1 MGPLEILF
9 IAIVIIF
16 ILISLARG
24 YLKELGVTTMIFV
37 ALFIITEFGVKY
49 VPRLLER
56 IYGLLNVTLT
66 TRAEQHWIAITL
78 SLLLISVVFAT
89 YAGFN
94 NFSFRGAPQKGF
106 AGFVIGVLVGG
117 LNGYLFG
124 GTLWWLQDIT
134 YYPVVDLGILLLP
147 LTNTAETM
155 AQYLPPYLVPPMFWA
170 VMVMI
175 MLILRVRK

>member
-1 MGPLEILF
+1 MGPFEILF
-9 IAIVIIF
+9 LTIIIVF

-24 YLKELGVTTMIFV
+24 YLRELGTTTMIFV

-49 VPRLLER
+49 LPQLLER
-56 IYGLLNVTLT
+56 VYGLFNVTLT
-66 TRAEQHWIAITL
+66 TRTEQHWIAITL
-78 SLLLISVVFAT
+78 SLLLIAVVFAS

-94 NFSFRGAPQKGF
+94 TFAFRGVRQRGF

-134 YYPVVDLGILLLP
+134 NYPVVDLGILILP
-147 LTNTAETM
+147 LTNSGEIL

-175 MLILRVRK
+175 MLILRVRR

>member
-9 IAIVIIF
+9 LAIIVFF

-49 VPRLLER
+49 LPQLLER
-56 IYGLLNVTLT
+56 VYGFLNVTLT

-78 SLLLISVVFAT
+78 SLLLIVVVFAT
-89 YAGFN
+89 YAGFST
-94 NFSFRGAPQKGF
+94 FAFRGAQQRGF
-106 AGFVIGVLVGG
+106 AGFVIGVLVGA

-147 LTNTAETM
+147 LTATGEFL
-155 AQYLPPYLVPPMFWA
+155 AQYLPPYLLPPMFWA

>member
-1 MGPLEILF
+1 MGPLQVLF
-9 IAIVIIF
+9 FAIIIVF
-16 ILISLARG
+16 IMISLARG

-49 VPRLLER
+49 MPQFLEKVFD
-56 IYGLLNVTLT
+56 LFNATLT
-66 TRAEQHWIAITL
+66 PRTEQHWVSLTL
-78 SLLLISVVFAT
+78 SLFLITVVFAS

-94 NFSFRGAPQKGF
+94 QFAFNGTPQRGF

-117 LNGYLFG
+117 LNGYLFA
-124 GTLWWLQDIT
+124 GTLWWLQDIN
-134 YYPVVDLGILLLP
+134 YYPVIDLGILLLP
-147 LTNTAETM
+147 LTASGEFM
-155 AQYLPPYLVPPMFWA
+155 AQYLPPYLVPSMFWA

>member
-9 IAIVIIF
+9 LAITIFF

-24 YLKELGVTTMIFV
+24 YLRELGVTTMIFV

-49 VPRLLER
+49 LPELLER
-56 IYGLLNVTLT
+56 VYDLFNATLT
-66 TRAEQHWIAITL
+66 TRAEQHWVAITF
-78 SLLLISVVFAT
+78 SLFLIAVVFAS

-94 NFSFRGAPQKGF
+94 TFAFRGAPQKGF
-106 AGFVIGVLVGG
+106 AGFMIGVLVGG

-124 GTLWWLQDIT
+124 GTLWWLQDIM

-147 LTNTAETM
+147 LTETGEFL

-175 MLILRVRK
+175 MLILRIRK